1 MGSEYE
7 ILIRW
12 VSTICLVIL
21 GMFIGILA
29 SEKKIQIRSMIT
41 FTVLFVTGF
50 FAAPFVAVGMLM
62 LASNFSFSRGIE
74 PLIVGGSVTGY
85 LSLYMVFWFWLRKKG
100 VFKLGKTD

>member
-1 MGSEYE
+1 
-7 ILIRW
+7 
-12 VSTICLVIL
+12 
-21 GMFIGILA
+21 
-29 SEKKIQIRSMIT
+29 
-41 FTVLFVTGF
+41 
-50 FAAPFVAVGMLM
+50 MLM